1 MQSIALDPS
10 VDTLIEESGRST
22 KNEEISVTQTATEAV
37 RNEVEDT
44 GHAIRRLPE
53 VASFLVGEVQT
64 DTAGSNNDH
73 PPYAGNIG
81 LSTTWALLGLRFTSE
96 DLGTLFT

>member
-37 RNEVEDT
+37 HNEVEDT

-73 PPYAGNIG
+73 PAYAGNVVLSPIG
-81 LSTTWALLGLRFTSE
+81 TAIHVRGSGNTFHITP
-96 DLGTLFT
+96 